1 MGKVWVMEQ
10 ERTVH
15 WRDYCVTLVILGLN
29 IVGYILCTQIGEVVY
44 NVGSINAEKVLVGK
58 QYYRLVTAMFLHA
71 DAEHIVS
78 NMIFLVGL
86 GQMVEQSIG
95 HFRFVV
101 LYLLSG
107 IGAGAF
113 SIVYAVLTGHIYD
126 AVGASGAIFGLIG
139 ALFILVVA
147 RDRRR
152 RTHYNAF
159 GAGNESDQIDILDQN
174 GKEMPSAYES
184 VSVGR
189 MIFAIV
195 YMVYSG
201 ARAAL
206 VDNAAHIGGL
216 VCGLLIMSVMHV
228 IETFQ
233 TRRTE

>member
-1 MGKVWVMEQ
+1 MEQ
-10 ERTVH
+10 ERTVCWH
-15 WRDYCVTLVILGLN
+15 DYCVTLAILGLN
-29 IVGYILCTQIGEVVY
+29 IIGYILCTQVGEVVY
-44 NVGSINAEKVLVGK
+44 NVGSINAEKVLVEK
-58 QYYRLVTAMFLHA
+58 QYYRFVTSMFLHA

-86 GQMVEQSIG
+86 GQMVEQLIG

-107 IGAGAF
+107 FGAGAF
-113 SIVYAVLTGHIYD
+113 SIAYAVLTGHIYD
-126 AVGASGAIFGLIG
+126 AIGASGAIFGLIG

-147 RDRRR
+147 RDRGR
-152 RTHYNAF
+152 RTHDNTF
-159 GAGNESDQIDILDQN
+159 DVGDILDQN
-174 GKEMPSAYES
+174 GREIPSAYEN

-195 YMVYSG
+195 YMIYSG

-206 VDNAAHIGGL
+206 VDNAAHVGGL

-228 IETFQ
+228 IGTF
-233 TRRTE
+233 RTKRTWNEGG